1 MENGRLITSEWNL
14 WDCWIS
20 GDDGDEDEDDGQT
33 ECKLNKQQFILH
45 DWWWHNDINFSCT
58 PCEEDQV
65 LCRPRPGCSCTDS
78 NQDGFFVEET
88 GAMAQNEGFYSI
100 SLLFSWGKRGSENPG
115 MTSEFGW
122 GYFWKERFL
131 IPMAIR
137 WASPSAVAF
146 WFTAN
151 LPEEVG
157 VRRWVWKLHIRSSC
171 RWWRWPR
178 LRYGAEKMET
188 CKGLNLRSNN
198 LGSNFCKCQLRIG
211 SGKRICVGVSS
222 CWGLISDIVRGI
234 WTSHLHW
241 LSEMVVCC
249 GDIFQASGPMVVV
262 CCSQG
267 LTAPWPGLYPVYDLP
282 RHIGLHFVGTKA
294 AKSLGRS
301 WKWIR
306 IPKKW
311 PFLAGYLR
319 LTIWWLLPIPIFDSS
334 DLYSLTLK
342 FFKQICLKTGYLIP
356 SP

>member
-1 MENGRLITSEWNL
+1 MKMRMMDKLSVS
-14 WDCWIS
+14 WINNNS
-20 GDDGDEDEDDGQT
+20 FCMIDDD
-33 ECKLNKQQFILH
+33 
-45 DWWWHNDINFSCT
+45 HNDINFSCT

-65 LCRPRPGCSCTDS
+65 LCRPRPGCSCMDS

-234 WTSHLHW
+234 WTSSFALTFGNGGMLRWHF
-241 LSEMVVCC
+241 SSFGTNGC
-249 GDIFQASGPMVVV
+249 GMLQSGPDCPMARPVPSLWPATAHRPALRRDQGRQITWKILEVDSHSQKVTVSCRVSQVNHMMVA
-262 CCSQG
+262 SH
-267 LTAPWPGLYPVYDLP
+267 PD
-282 RHIGLHFVGTKA
+282 F
-294 AKSLGRS
+294 
-301 WKWIR
+301 
-306 IPKKW
+306 
-311 PFLAGYLR
+311 
-319 LTIWWLLPIPIFDSS
+319 WLVW
-334 DLYSLTLK
+334 
-342 FFKQICLKTGYLIP
+342 LI
-356 SP
+356 